1 MDKVLYLSGT
11 TRGGALEGITRSYA
25 SVLRRMGVELV
36 EMSLLEL
43 DRLLPRLKSLDLSE
57 VKFVLSGVG
66 MGLDLSLK
74 QDGKDLNLW
83 EALGVPCITLHGD
96 SPAYFFDRHVV
107 RGGSFISLYAFA
119 EHYELR
125 RRLPKVY
132 GPIGKL
138 PPIVLDEMDVCDV
151 DVAAK
156 KRGTLLFL
164 KNGKDPAEI
173 REMWSTI
180 GSPRALRAMLELA
193 DELEGSL
200 DAATAGEIDRLVVAY
215 FRSYELDLDSFV
227 KLRLFLVAQLDD
239 YVRAVKCTLMATAL
253 MDFPVEIRGNNWRH
267 LDFSGKK
274 AVYIDDC
281 DYVDS
286 IGLLRGSLG
295 LIDMSA
301 NTASQP
307 HDRVMRAF
315 GSHTLCLTNRGQCAL
330 SGLPFEDQLS
340 FRYEKEEIQ
349 TKVAA
354 LLADKTRAV
363 EIGLATAEAFRQ
375 VHPPERSFQA
385 MLDYADLAKLSQLPS
400 GPGQMQDFFVWSGQ
414 SL

>member
-25 SVLRRMGVELV
+25 SVLARMGVELV
-36 EMSLLEL
+36 ELSLLQL
-43 DRLLPRLKSLDLSE
+43 DQLLHRLKSLDLSE

-74 QDGKDLNLW
+74 QDGRDANLW

-107 RGGSFISLYAFA
+107 RSGSFISLYAFA
-119 EHYELR
+119 EHHELR
-125 RRLPKVY
+125 KRLPKVQ
-132 GPIGKL
+132 GPVGKL
-138 PPIVLDEMDVCDV
+138 PPILLDEMAASDV
-151 DVAAK
+151 DVRAK
-156 KRGTLLFL
+156 KDGTLLFL

-173 REMWSTI
+173 RELWSTV
-180 GSPRALRAMLELA
+180 GSPRAVRALLELA
-193 DELEGSL
+193 EELEGDL
-200 DAATAGEIDRLVVAY
+200 DSATADGIDRLVVGY
-215 FRSYELDLDSFV
+215 FASYELDLDSFV

-253 MDFPVEIRGNNWRH
+253 MDFPVQIRGNNWRH
-267 LDFSGKK
+267 LDFTGKK
-274 AVYIDDC
+274 AVYVDDC

-315 GSHTLCLTNRGQCAL
+315 GSHTLCLTNRGQSAL
-330 SGLPFEDQLS
+330 QGLPFEEQLS
-340 FRYEKEEIQ
+340 FGYDKDEIQ

-354 LLADKTRAV
+354 LLADKPRAV
-363 EIGLATAEAFRQ
+363 EMGLATAAAFRR
-375 VHPPERSFQA
+375 VHPPERAFEA
-385 MLDYADLAKLSQLPS
+385 MLDYAEFAKLSGSQS
-400 GPGQMQDFFVWSGQ
+400 GPAQLQDFFVWSSQ
-414 SL
+414 AL